1 MQQLNNI
8 LVGPGDGE
16 TITARERRAVVLL
29 ADREEISMTRSRYAP
44 GERGPDPHVHREHT
58 DAFYV
63 LDGELTFALGPEGER
78 VSVPAGGFVA
88 VPTNVVHSFV
98 NQGSADAHFLNL
110 HAPDAGFAAYM
121 RAARD
126 GAEAPFDSFEPPA
139 DGGLPLAEAVVS
151 GPGEGER
158 LVSGSRVAFLRGVLS
173 DICFAEFFFDGR
185 FEGPEIHHHDS
196 QVDSFY
202 VLEGEL
208 EMTVEGAVHPAGPGT
223 LAAVPRG
230 VRHSF
235 RHRGGRS
242 RVLNVHTPDG
252 GFGEFL
258 RRISNDPGPPPP

>member
-1 MQQLNNI
+1 VQQPNDV

-16 TITARERRAVVLL
+16 TITARERREVVLL

-63 LDGELTFALGPEGER
+63 LDGELTFALGPEGEQ
-78 VSVPAGGFVA
+78 VSLPAGSFVA
-88 VPTNVVHSFV
+88 VPPNLVHSFV
-98 NQGSADAHFLNL
+98 NEGSTDTHFLNL

-139 DGGLPLAEAVVS
+139 DGGLPLAEAIVS
-151 GPGEGER
+151 HPGEGER
-158 LVSGSRVAFLRGVLS
+158 LESGSRVTFLKGALS
-173 DICFAEFFFDGR
+173 DICLAEFFFDGP
-185 FEGPEIHHHDS
+185 FEGPETHRHDS

-208 EMTVEGAVHPAGPGT
+208 EMTVEGAVHSAGAGT
-223 LAAVPRG
+223 LASVPRG
-230 VRHSF
+230 VRHAF
-235 RHRGGRS
+235 RHRAGRS
-242 RVLNVHTPDG
+242 RVLNVHAPDG

-258 RRISNDPGPPPP
+258 RGISNRG